1 MQNLRVILGITLTA
15 LLSGSVM
22 AAPAGISVVDVHY
35 LDPGSTM
42 VYDASSKLVRTNK
55 GVSMTI
61 DTNGLYAGAYTV
73 WWIIFNN
80 PSACAHPIPAIGA
93 MCGAEDL
100 GYDPDVY
107 PDVLYAT
114 GNVVDEDG
122 EGGFA
127 ARLNMGDT
135 SGSLFGPNAPGLM
148 YPRHAEIHLVV
159 RHHGEVI
166 PSMMPAQIMTIG
178 GGCGVNDCMDVQGAA
193 HSPYSPW

>member
-1 MQNLRVILGITLTA
+1 MKMQNLRVILGITLTA

-35 LDPGSTM
+35 LDPGNTM

-73 WWIIFNN
+73 WWIIFND
-80 PSACAHPIPAIGA
+80 PSACVHPIPAIGA
-93 MCGAEDL
+93 MCGGEDL
-100 GYDPDVY
+100 EYDPAVY
-107 PDVLYAT
+107 PSVGYAT

-127 ARLNMGDT
+127 AHLKMGDT
-135 SGSLFGPNAPGLM
+135 RGLLFGPGLL
-148 YPRHAEIHLVV
+148 YPRHAEIHLIV

-166 PSMMPAQIMTIG
+166 PSMMPAQIMTVD
-178 GGCGVNDCMDVQGAA
+178 GGCGVNFCMDVQGAA
-193 HSPYSPW
+193 HSP